1 MNTNAQHSLRIRIP
15 SGQEMYE
22 AIRRRDARYDG
33 RFYYGVVTTGVFCL
47 PSCSARLA
55 NRENVRFFADSDS
68 AVAAGFRACLKC
80 RPDLPGGSIDNL
92 IELARHIQAHADE
105 RLTLADLSRRSN
117 LSVSRLQKKFK
128 SVFGVSPKAYQDAAR
143 LGRLKSALRG
153 GDDITGAIFS
163 AGYGS
168 TSRVYGE
175 AARSMGMTPSAY
187 RAGGEG
193 ERIFYAYR
201 ESALGPLMMA
211 ATDRGVCF
219 AQFGDSE
226 PALLDQLKAEF
237 PKADI
242 DRSPGQ
248 EGLELERW
256 VEALDAHLSQ
266 QAPRPDVPLDLRGT
280 AFQLKV
286 WRFLLSVPEG
296 DVVSYSEV
304 ATGIGKPR
312 ATRAAASACGANRIG
327 VLIPCH
333 RVLRGNGEL
342 GGYRWGVD
350 RKRTLLDQERRRD
363 TAREVDN

>member
-1 MNTNAQHSLRIRIP
+1 
-15 SGQEMYE
+15 MYD
-22 AIRRRDARYDG
+22 AIRNRDASYDG

-55 NRENVRFFADSDS
+55 NRDNVRFFGDAKS
-68 AVAAGFRACLKC
+68 ALAAGFRACRKC
-80 RPDLPGGSIDNL
+80 RPEQPGNRIDDL

-105 RLTLADLSRRSN
+105 RLTLADLSRRAG
-117 LSVSRLQKKFK
+117 LSESRLQKKFK

-143 LGRLKSALRG
+143 LGRLKSALKDG
-153 GDDITGAIFS
+153 EDVTGAIFS
-163 AGYGS
+163 AAYGS

-175 AARSMGMTPSAY
+175 AARSMGMTPSVY

-193 ERIFYAYR
+193 ERIFYAFR

-219 AQFGDSE
+219 AQFGDGE
-226 PALLDQLKAEF
+226 AALLDQLQAEF
-237 PKADI
+237 PNAEIARSRGQDGPEL
-242 DRSPGQ
+242 DR
-248 EGLELERW
+248 W
-256 VEALDAHLSQ
+256 IEALDAHLSRH
-266 QAPRPDVPLDLRGT
+266 APRPDVPLDLRGT

-286 WRFLLSVPEG
+286 WRFLLSVGEG
-296 DVVSYSEV
+296 DVVSYGEV

-312 ATRAAASACGANRIG
+312 AVRAAASACGANRVG

-342 GGYRWGVD
+342 GGYRWGAE
-350 RKRTLLDQERRRD
+350 RKRTLLEMERNAASRSS
-363 TAREVDN
+363 T